1 MNNIIKPKTV
11 DFENVPTT
19 HVTKTGK
26 KTPDFYKGT
35 SLRWCREWESGRSY
49 VNDDY
54 HIDLVYHKGK
64 SWICTESHISNTE
77 NAPSEDV
84 SV

>member
-35 SLRWCREWESGRSY
+35 SFRWCREWEPGRSY

-54 HIDLVYHKGK
+54 HVDLVYHKGK
-64 SWICTESHISNTE
+64 S
-77 NAPSEDV
+77 
-84 SV
+84 